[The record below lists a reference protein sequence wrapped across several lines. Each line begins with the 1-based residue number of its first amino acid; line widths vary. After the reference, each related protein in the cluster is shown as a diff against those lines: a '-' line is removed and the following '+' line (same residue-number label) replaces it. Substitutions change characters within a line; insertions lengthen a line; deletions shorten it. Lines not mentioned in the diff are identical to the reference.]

1 MLNISFSACI
11 QDLNSAKSVKIP
23 KRKQTYHKPQ
33 QEVRNYTLDSHS
45 MSFKKYD
52 LSMDEIS
59 YELTRENYKRKFHH
73 LLCWEEQEHCNVLER

>member
-1 MLNISFSACI
+1 M

-23 KRKQTYHKPQ
+23 KRKQTSHKPQPQPQ

-45 MSFKKYD
+45 MSFKEYD

-59 YELTRENYKRKFHH
+59 CELTRENYKRKFHH
-73 LLCWEEQEHCNVLER
+73 LLSWEEQEHCNVLER